1 MTFLIWRLHRAHA
14 IVSAVVIVA
23 VAALIVPTGTAIA
36 NSYHHAVMNC
46 TVNHVGCHGIAF
58 TVFGHNSVFTSLVQD
73 LAMAVPLV
81 FGTLWGAPL
90 VAREFEAGTEDF
102 TWTQG
107 VTRRRWVLTNLGWA
121 LLAAAAWGGALAA
134 LFTWWRGPDNA
145 VDGPVK
151 FIYFDVQG
159 VAPIAY
165 TVFAMALGIAAG
177 ALFRRVVP
185 AITTTLMSSPP
196 CASSRRSTF
205 ARCSPC
211 RRTFHHSRAP
221 RHCPTASAQTS
232 SRAVRRAGPV
242 RIRPGS
248 RACRAWRRTAPR
260 ITSPTCPRAA
270 SGLFRASSRGSSWS
284 LRSRSRS
291 SRTGWSRPVRPNGT
305 AIWPPFGRPGG
316 T

>member
-14 IVSAVVIVA
+14 IVAAVVIAA
-23 VAALIVPTGTAIA
+23 VTALIVPTGIAIV
-36 NSYHHAVMNC
+36 NSYHQAVMNC
-46 TVNHVGCHGIAF
+46 SASHVGCGDIGG
-58 TVFGHNSVFTSLVQD
+58 TVFGNNGVFTSLVQD
-73 LAMAVPLV
+73 LAMAFPLV
-81 FGTLWGAPL
+81 LGILWGAPL
-90 VAREFEAGTEDF
+90 VASQFEAGTEDF
-102 TWTQG
+102 EWTQG

-121 LLAAAAWGGALAA
+121 LLVAAAWGGALAA

-185 AITTTLMSSPP
+185 AITTTLVVFPARAPPGRRRPVAPP
-196 CASSRRSTF
+196 C
-205 ARCSPC
+205 
-211 RRTFHHSRAP
+211 H
-221 RHCPTASAQTS
+221 
-232 SRAVRRAGPV
+232 
-242 RIRPGS
+242 
-248 RACRAWRRTAPR
+248 AWRRTATK

-284 LRSRSRS
+284 LRSHSRS
-291 SRTGWSRPVRPNGT
+291 LRTGRSRPVRPNG
-305 AIWPPFGRPGG
+305 R
-316 T
+316 

>member
-1 MTFLIWRLHRAHA
+1 MTFLIWRLHRVHA

-23 VAALIVPTGTAIA
+23 VAALIVPTGIAIA

-46 TVNHVGCHGIAF
+46 SVNHVGCGGIGF

-81 FGTLWGAPL
+81 FGILWGAPL

-102 TWTQG
+102 AWTQG
-107 VTRRRWVLTNLGWA
+107 VTRRRWVLTNLGCA
-121 LLAAAAWGGALAA
+121 FVAAAAWGGALAA

-145 VDGPVK
+145 LDGPVK

-177 ALFRRVVP
+177 ALFRR
-185 AITTTLMSSPP
+185 
-196 CASSRRSTF
+196 SRAGDHDD
-205 ARCSPC
+205 ARCL
-211 RRTFHHSRAP
+211 RRRAY
-221 RHCPTASAQTS
+221 RHGAVLPP
-232 SRAVRRAGPV
+232 AVRDFEVRFTGRAREHHPATLLEPLRGHP
-242 RIRPGS
+242 RP
-248 RACRAWRRTAPR
+248 T
-260 ITSPTCPRAA
+260 PRAHHLPA
-270 SGLFRASSRGSSWS
+270 CEPLGLFRASSRGSSWS

-291 SRTGWSRPVRPNGT
+291 LRTGWSRPVRPNGT
-305 AIWPPFGRPGG
+305 LSGRPR
-316 T
+316 TPRKDHSP

>member
-14 IVSAVVIVA
+14 IVAAVVIAA
-23 VAALIVPTGTAIA
+23 VTALIVPTGTAIV

-46 TVNHVGCHGIAF
+46 SVNQIGCADIGG
-58 TVFGHNSVFTSLVQD
+58 TVFGNNGVFTSLVQD
-73 LAMAVPLV
+73 LAMAFPLV
-81 FGTLWGAPL
+81 LGILWGAPL
-90 VAREFEAGTEDF
+90 VAGQFEAGTEDF
-102 TWTQG
+102 EWTQG

-185 AITTTLMSSPP
+185 AITTTLVVFPAVRIVTALYLRPLFAVSKNVSPLASTP
-196 CASSRRSTF
+196 PLSYSLGADILPGAAGPTTACASPAGGQQDSLACLAAHGYQNHITYLPASRFWPVQGVESGIFLILALALAIFTYWSVT
-205 ARCSPC
+205 ARE
-211 RRTFHHSRAP
+211 A
-221 RHCPTASAQTS
+221 
-232 SRAVRRAGPV
+232 
-242 RIRPGS
+242 
-248 RACRAWRRTAPR
+248 
-260 ITSPTCPRAA
+260 
-270 SGLFRASSRGSSWS
+270 
-284 LRSRSRS
+284 
-291 SRTGWSRPVRPNGT
+291 
-305 AIWPPFGRPGG
+305 
-316 T
+316 